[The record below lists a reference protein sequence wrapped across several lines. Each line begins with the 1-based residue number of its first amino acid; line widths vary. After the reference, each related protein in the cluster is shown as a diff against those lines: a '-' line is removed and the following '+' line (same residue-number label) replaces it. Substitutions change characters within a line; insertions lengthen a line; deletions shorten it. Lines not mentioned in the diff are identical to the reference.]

1 MTTSPFRRASSVA
14 VLTICL
20 GALAVS
26 IGCDS
31 TPDYRDMSAVQR
43 AKAISTRRKQAEYQ
57 LSVFQASSDA
67 EAGLEALELFAE
79 HHAETTKI
87 APGSC
92 ELCFYY
98 AGLAMAQ
105 LGTYY
110 REEVLR
116 LDRRLEDGT
125 PAEVAA
131 IEAEIEESEK
141 IMRRYFLD
149 SSRYFETYIRQ
160 AGAIVDTRA
169 YWKLADNYAA
179 LEDWRRALRYLDVFE
194 KAQPLAETQ
203 NDLPAI
209 RSSFKMKLRLQ
220 EERELDEEL
229 QRSGTRR
236 SQRPQM
242 SN

>member
-1 MTTSPFRRASSVA
+1 MPS
-14 VLTICL
+14 
-20 GALAVS
+20 GATLKQFLFLRLQQRQRQRCHTFDAGFDCWFGV
-26 IGCDS
+26 GVVFA
-31 TPDYRDMSAVQR
+31 RVQR
-43 AKAISTRRKQAEYQ
+43 GQRVAAG
-57 LSVFQASSDA
+57 F
-67 EAGLEALELFAE
+67 EAGLEALKLFAE

-110 REEVLR
+110 RTEVLI
-116 LDRRLEDGT
+116 LDRRLQDGT

-141 IMRRYFLD
+141 IMRGYFLD
-149 SSRYFETYIRQ
+149 SNRYFETYIRQ
-160 AGAIVDTRA
+160 AGAVVITMA

-179 LEDWRRALRYLDVFE
+179 LEDWRRALSYLDVFE
-194 KAQPLAETQ
+194 KAQPLAESQ

-209 RSSFKMKLRLQ
+209 RSSFQKKLRLQ
-220 EERELDEEL
+220 EERQLDEEL